1 MKEDYKNQPSNPDEV
16 SYLLQPPEVIDVS
29 VGRQL
34 FVDDFLIET
43 TSLMREYHQAK
54 KFEGNPILKPET
66 EWEKDGLPVAC
77 PKSGGVWYD
86 EEEHKFKMWYEA
98 GWLRYMCYAT
108 SEDGIHWDR
117 PDLLEVEHTNIIL
130 PYEGYEPHKYTGDI
144 SYLRPDSTTVWI
156 DYTADKQE
164 KYKLFLRNPGGNYE
178 AILATSADGIHFEN
192 YRFTNYQ
199 MGDRST
205 CFYNPFRQKWVYSLR
220 KLIFPEGNLQ
230 RVRYYHE
237 SDDFLDVSW
246 EKDDKVLW
254 LSTDENNWTGIT
266 NLARKYVSVLK

>member
-1 MKEDYKNQPSNPDEV
+1 MKKLYNNILMKEDYKNQPSNPDEV

-108 SEDGIHWDR
+108 SEDGIH
-117 PDLLEVEHTNIIL
+117 
-130 PYEGYEPHKYTGDI
+130 
-144 SYLRPDSTTVWI
+144 
-156 DYTADKQE
+156 
-164 KYKLFLRNPGGNYE
+164 
-178 AILATSADGIHFEN
+178 FEN